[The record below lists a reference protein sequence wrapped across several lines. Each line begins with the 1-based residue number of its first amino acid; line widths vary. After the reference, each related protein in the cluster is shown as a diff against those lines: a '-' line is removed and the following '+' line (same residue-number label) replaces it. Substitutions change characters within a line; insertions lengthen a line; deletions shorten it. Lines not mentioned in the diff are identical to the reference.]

1 MDCRSNIECNILTVA
16 STLRWAVTN
25 ARSVMNKLAELHLFL
40 QTYNLDLSCVTETW
54 LNISIP
60 DSLIAP
66 KGYKV
71 YRHDRSTRAGGVAIF
86 VRDTAVVHQ
95 VAVSGE
101 FNNIEVVC
109 IDVHLY
115 NTVYR
120 VIGFYRPPGLD
131 RDAQAYLSASVKC
144 LQALCSTEK
153 TTVIL
158 GDFNLPNIDWS
169 CYHCPD
175 NPIYK
180 EFLKFVNSYGFYQ
193 YVK

>member
-1 MDCRSNIECNILTVA
+1 MWQVKWLQLQLVNYVRRWCLALQGGIDNREIDVSKAIVDCRSNIECNILTVA

-131 RDAQAYLSASVKC
+131 RDAQAYISFC
-144 LQALCSTEK
+144 
-153 TTVIL
+153 
-158 GDFNLPNIDWS
+158 
-169 CYHCPD
+169 
-175 NPIYK
+175 
-180 EFLKFVNSYGFYQ
+180 
-193 YVK
+193 